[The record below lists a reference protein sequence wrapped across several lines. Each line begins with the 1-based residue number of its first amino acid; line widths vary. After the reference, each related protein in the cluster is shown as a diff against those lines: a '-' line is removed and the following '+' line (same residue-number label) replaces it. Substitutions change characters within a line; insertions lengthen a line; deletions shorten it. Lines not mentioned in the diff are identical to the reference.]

1 MEVDVRKITRL
12 LMKTKKNYR
21 RDNNTTAGSKIET
34 QFMLDPQRHP
44 TLHSKLTHVYRE
56 YATPQVQTVV
66 LKTFLNVE
74 QGDYEG
80 GEEIPLHRSGMFQ
93 RVELVRHSEE
103 VEEVEL
109 DQLLEGFPLLETD
122 LPTQ

>member
-1 MEVDVRKITRL
+1 MRKITRL